1 MIQMTKEKIER
12 LTKNARY
19 LGPCNVIMRSGARC
33 FGDVV
38 ITSSYCIVTDFV
50 NGTKT
55 VIDKNLVRIVEL
67 SQTEDQFS

>member
-1 MIQMTKEKIER
+1 MNQMTIEKIER

-19 LGPCNVIMRSGARC
+19 LGPCNVIMRSGTRC

-38 ITSSYCIVTDFV
+38 VTPCYCIVTDFA
-50 NGTKT
+50 NGTQT